1 MEAGI
6 RPSGRWMGI
15 PATCVS
21 CSDRSSWLGW
31 KLNSYFHSGEGF
43 DAWIKLN
50 VRFTARQIERTGPG
64 APADWHLFLPRHWH
78 RFMLWRPIPTIFFQ
92 NYPKCFKNLFI
103 SHRVQSILFFEIRK
117 NESILT
123 LKFSEPISTIFIKN
137 GTKCFKNLF
146 ISHRVQSIPFFEI
159 RKIKSIPVWKFSEP
173 ISTIFIINTQKY
185 SKMLQKCF
193 KNASKNSLF
202 STGFNRF

>member
-137 GTKCFKNLF
+137 
-146 ISHRVQSIPFFEI
+146 
-159 RKIKSIPVWKFSEP
+159 
-173 ISTIFIINTQKY
+173 
-185 SKMLQKCF
+185 
-193 KNASKNSLF
+193 ASKICSF
-202 STGFNRF
+202 HTGFNRFHSSRFEKLNQFQFGNFQSPFRPFSL